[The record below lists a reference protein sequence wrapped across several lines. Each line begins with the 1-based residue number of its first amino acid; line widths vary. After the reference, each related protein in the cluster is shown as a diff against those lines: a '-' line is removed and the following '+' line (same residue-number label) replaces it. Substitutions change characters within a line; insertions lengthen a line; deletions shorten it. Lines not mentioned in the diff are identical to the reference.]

1 MKIRDLPDLGN
12 TKKRKLRADG
22 YAFSSDSLIVRST
35 KEEAQEDVQRLEKT
49 QLREKEKK
57 N

>member
-12 TKKRKLRADG
+12 TKERKLRADG

-49 QLREKEKK
+49 QLREKEKT
-57 N
+57 